1 MELYLNNLKA
11 SSTKEKIKK
20 PYIMK
25 SSGGSMTIE
34 MASERVVETL
44 LSGPAAGVSGSA
56 YLSKQLGIKNI
67 ITLDMGGTSADVA
80 MILNQEPKTTTES
93 HFDKYPLKTAMVDM
107 ETIGAGGGSI
117 ASSNEMGSITRSEER
132 RVGKERRA
140 RG

>member
-1 MELYLNNLKA
+1 
-11 SSTKEKIKK
+11 KIKD
-20 PYIMK
+20 PYPRI
-25 SSGGSMTIE
+25 SSDGSRARE
-34 MASERVVETL
+34 MASDRVVDTL
-44 LSGPAAGVSGSA
+44 LSAPAAGASASA
-56 YLSKQLGIKNI
+56 YISKQLGIKNI
-67 ITLDMGGTSADVA
+67 ITSDMGGTSADVA